1 MDQSSTIQDVTPRL
15 LVVACALATFLA
27 QPVAA
32 QTAGNLKCKG
42 CVSSKE
48 IKNKGIKSKDIKDGQ
63 VKNADLGN
71 SAVDMTKLTPE
82 VRGEIVKNQTFFGVS
97 DTNGEV
103 VTLATNGPLTI
114 FMRCTINDGGFDEV
128 EVSVTSSL
136 SPWYSDIKTTPAPAG
151 DEGLFGRS
159 TAPTNTPMIDIGS
172 PFPVFA
178 ADGSAFSGGASVTTA
193 LNLAG
198 HRCLAY
204 GDATALKG
212 EL

>member
-1 MDQSSTIQDVTPRL
+1 MDKPRKTL
-15 LVVACALATFLA
+15 GGAIWALTVAGAMAALLA
-27 QPVAA
+27 QPAAA
-32 QTAGNLKCKG
+32 QTAGNLKCNG
-42 CVSSKE
+42 CVTSKD

-71 SAVDMTKLTPE
+71 NAVDLKKLTPE
-82 VRGEIVKNQTFFGVS
+82 VRGEIAKNLSFFGTS

-114 FMRCTINDGGFDEV
+114 FMRCTINAGGFDEV

-136 SPWYSDIKTTPAPAG
+136 SPWFLGIKTAPAPAG

-159 TAPTNTPMIDIGS
+159 TATTNEAVIDPGF

-198 HRCLAY
+198 HRCLAF

-212 EL
+212 TL